1 MNEAAPYLERYRQ
14 GEWRATIFRDLI
26 LADAARRPGELTF
39 LDIGCG
45 RGFDDDL
52 PLQQSLAAR
61 AGRYIGIEPDAAMA
75 VGAHVSE
82 VHRCL
87 FEDAPIPSGSVDV
100 AFARAGTELGGLDV
114 LVNLAGGSLG
124 TPRDLPDIGPE
135 DYDRV
140 LDVNLRGTFLCCQ
153 AAVPLLAPSGRGT
166 IVNVSSIA
174 ARGTTPV
181 TGVPYAAA
189 KAGVLGLTRRL
200 AREVGPLGIR
210 VNAVAPGLFLSG
222 PRLEGMWAGLSER
235 ERAEVLDAIPLRRL
249 PGLAE
254 AAAPIL
260 FLASDEA
267 SYVTGAVLDVNG
279 GRYMGG

>member
-1 MNEAAPYLERYRQ
+1 MSEPRFGGRVALVTGGGGGLGRAVAA
-14 GEWRATIFRDLI
+14 A
-26 LADAARRPGELTF
+26 
-39 LDIGCG
+39 
-45 RGFDDDL
+45 
-52 PLQQSLAAR
+52 LAAEGAAVAAGDVVLAGAGDVAAALSEAGAR
-61 AGRYIGIEPDAAMA
+61 ALALELDVADP
-75 VGAHVSE
+75 
-82 VHRCL
+82 
-87 FEDAPIPSGSVDV
+87 GSVAA
-100 AFARAGTELGGLDV
+100 AFARVEAELGGLDV

-124 TPRDLPDIGPE
+124 TPRDLPEIAPE

-153 AAVPLLAPSGRGT
+153 AAVPLLARRGGGA

-222 PRLEGMWAGLSER
+222 PRLEGMWVGLSAG

-249 PGLAE
+249 PELAE
-254 AAAPIL
+254 AVAPIL
-260 FLASDEA
+260 FLASADA

-279 GRYMGG
+279 GRFMAG

>member
-1 MNEAAPYLERYRQ
+1 MS
-14 GEWRATIFRDLI
+14 
-26 LADAARRPGELTF
+26 ARRFERRVALVTGGGGGLGRAVAAALSAEGAAVAVADVALAPAAEVAGGLRETGGTAIALEL
-39 LDIGCG
+39 DVA
-45 RGFDDDL
+45 D
-52 PLQQSLAAR
+52 P
-61 AGRYIGIEPDAAMA
+61 
-75 VGAHVSE
+75 
-82 VHRCL
+82 
-87 FEDAPIPSGSVDV
+87 GSVAA
-100 AFARAGTELGGLDV
+100 AFSRAEAELGGLDV

-124 TPRDLPDIGPE
+124 TPRDLPEIAPE

-153 AAVPLLAPSGRGT
+153 AAVPLLSRRGGGA

-222 PRLEGMWAGLSER
+222 SRLEGMWAGLSDG

-249 PGLAE
+249 PELAE

-279 GRYMGG
+279 GRFMGG

>member
-1 MNEAAPYLERYRQ
+1 MNE
-14 GEWRATIFRDLI
+14 
-26 LADAARRPGELTF
+26 RRF
-39 LDIGCG
+39 
-45 RGFDDDL
+45 
-52 PLQQSLAAR
+52 
-61 AGRYIGIEPDAAMA
+61 AGRVALVTGGGGGLGRAVAAALA
-75 VGAHVSE
+75 VEGAKVVVADVAIAAAEEAAAGLRAAGGKAIALELDVSDGE
-82 VHRCL
+82 
-87 FEDAPIPSGSVDV
+87 SVGT
-100 AFARAGTELGGLDV
+100 AFARVEAELGGLDV

-124 TPRDLPDIGPE
+124 TPRDLPDIRPE

-153 AAVPLLAPSGRGT
+153 AAAPLLARSRGGA

-222 PRLEGMWAGLSER
+222 PRLEGMWEQLSER
-235 ERAEVLDAIPLRRL
+235 ERAEVLDAIPLRRMPEL
-249 PGLAE
+249 SE

-260 FLASDEA
+260 FLASGDA
-267 SYVTGAVLDVNG
+267 SYVTGVVLDVNG
-279 GRYMGG
+279 GRFMGG